1 MIRKYSHTTAGLLL
15 AWLTVSCQP
24 HDPFC
29 FSHPHGLK
37 ARIDVDWSDFVKDT
51 PDGMT
56 LHVFPGDDT
65 QRPTT
70 ETTHTITRASFT
82 LMPDDYLVMVHN
94 QSASEFGSVVFRN
107 MDDRNAAEV
116 RTVECTSDWYRP
128 KDGEKLG
135 QTPEWLAF
143 DTRSIAVTGE
153 MMEAAGNE
161 EISVGTMTPQNVVY
175 TLHVRLKA
183 DGVENFRAGRAAI
196 TGLSDGYRPGVN
208 EYHTD
213 RVTHLLEA
221 WNVEPT
227 SSGRATDG
235 STSTTG
241 YITSEITCFGL
252 PPGRGGMAEENVLH
266 LKLLLVDNKTIVAGT
281 FNVGNRIRQFMTDGD
296 PLHLYIELTLP
307 EKLPDVEA
315 ATDDSQSGFD
325 AEVDDWGNEIDQ
337 DVGL

>member
-1 MIRKYSHTTAGLLL
+1 MMRECSYTAVVLLL
-15 AWLTVSCQP
+15 AWLMVSCQP

-56 LHVFPGDDT
+56 LYVFPNDDT

-107 MDDRNAAEV
+107 MDDWSTAEV
-116 RTVECTSDWYRP
+116 RTAECTSDWYKP

-143 DTRSIAVTGE
+143 DTRSVTVTEE
-153 MMEAAGNE
+153 MMKAAGNE
-161 EISVGTMTPQNVVY
+161 EISVGTMIPQNVVY

-183 DGVENFRAGRAAI
+183 EGIENFRAGRAAL
-196 TGLSDGYRPGVN
+196 TGLSDGYRPVLQ

-213 RVTHLLEA
+213 RVTHLLET
-221 WNVEPT
+221 WSVEK
-227 SSGRATDG
+227 SSTVRATDG
-235 STSTTG
+235 TTSTG
-241 YITSEITCFGL
+241 YITSDITCFGL
-252 PPGRGGMAEENVLH
+252 PSGHGGTAEENVLH

-281 FNVGNRIRQFMTDGD
+281 FNVGNRIWQFMTDGD

-307 EKLPDVEA
+307 KKLPDVES